1 MEVWNSFMKMFVD
14 ADACPVKEII
24 LREASKYGIEV
35 FLVHSTCH
43 YSKKN
48 EYEKAHDITVDNE
61 SQAADMAIM
70 NRTQKGD
77 IVVTGDFGLAA
88 LILGKGAY
96 GISFNGKIYR
106 NDNIESMLFERHLSA
121 TIRRSG
127 GRVKG
132 PAKRNKADDI
142 YFQQNLNILINRV
155 MQDI

>member
-1 MEVWNSFMKMFVD
+1 MRIFVD

-24 LREASKYGIEV
+24 LHESSKYGIEV

-43 YSKKN
+43 YSTKK
-48 EYEKAHDITVDNE
+48 EYEKAYHIMVDNE

-70 NRTQKGD
+70 NKAQKGD

-88 LILGKGAY
+88 LLLGKGAHV
-96 GISFNGKIYR
+96 ISFYGKVYK

-121 TIRRSG
+121 VIRRSG

-132 PAKRNKADDI
+132 PAKRNKADDS
-142 YFQQNLNILINRV
+142 YFQKNLNILINRI